1 MPRTVSD
8 TVYLKTACERCGGHI
23 EYPSEL
29 GGQSIQCPHCK
40 HEITLPASPIPPPPV
55 QQPAGSSIKKAS
67 SASQK
72 KPRHN
77 FRNDPA
83 TEAQKNVLKRIG
95 IAIKEGL
102 TKGEAS
108 ELIDHAKAE
117 PVDFETEE
125 KIRKAKYEEQRRFQ
139 PQYPSYHLKELI
151 AEAAKDLQ
159 ETKKEKREAK
169 ALLTKKNKN
178 LAAAQQK
185 RATTTDGPEQIK
197 LDLEIMD
204 VESEVGEAEETFD
217 VIDVGEAKDELRYES
232 RLRIKFWKA
241 TFPSGGGSLTMDDW
255 EGLADYEE
263 TIDRYS
269 EFGCRFEVPSD
280 KQISDV
286 LAALDRDAPAW
297 DKTEPERFYSALA
310 AAFPDLTRKEHGRQ
324 YAGPQRAG
332 CLVIIGATIASYLL
346 RHFKLLDLH

>member
-139 PQYPSYHLKELI
+139 LQYPSYHLKELI

-159 ETKKEKREAK
+159 ETKKEKR
-169 ALLTKKNKN
+169 
-178 LAAAQQK
+178 
-185 RATTTDGPEQIK
+185 
-197 LDLEIMD
+197 
-204 VESEVGEAEETFD
+204 
-217 VIDVGEAKDELRYES
+217 
-232 RLRIKFWKA
+232 
-241 TFPSGGGSLTMDDW
+241 GSKSP
-255 EGLADYEE
+255 AD
-263 TIDRYS
+263 
-269 EFGCRFEVPSD
+269 
-280 KQISDV
+280 
-286 LAALDRDAPAW
+286 
-297 DKTEPERFYSALA
+297 
-310 AAFPDLTRKEHGRQ
+310 
-324 YAGPQRAG
+324 
-332 CLVIIGATIASYLL
+332 
-346 RHFKLLDLH
+346 